1 MNTVRAKIHSLG
13 GNFDDV
19 KVIANNGDN
28 AIIVDYKGKKCTAIY
43 NVFVG
48 CYYVDDIYGVIEG

>member
-1 MNTVRAKIHSLG
+1 MNTVRARIHSLE

-28 AIIVDYKGKKCTAIY
+28 NIIVDYKGKKCTAIY
-43 NVFVG
+43 NVFAG